1 MNESQINP
9 TSAVIHDLNVRT
21 LVLEAQI
28 EALTEL
34 LVPEGDRRR
43 PDFQRRLNDAL
54 ARLLARVP
62 DVPGASAET
71 RALIERYG

>member
-1 MNESQINP
+1 MNEPQINP
-9 TSAVIHDLNVRT
+9 VSVVIHDLNVRM
-21 LVLEAQI
+21 LAIEAQI

-54 ARLLARVP
+54 ARLLARVRP
-62 DVPGASAET
+62 P
-71 RALIERYG
+71 RRRRRLPP